1 MSNKKDIRLL
11 SLNELLS
18 FCKEN
23 KLPTYRA
30 KQIYEWLWKKN
41 VKSFDDMSSIAQKT
55 RNMLKDVLDKS
66 HQVYT
71 KT

>member
-41 VKSFDDMSSIAQKT
+41 VKSFDDMSSISQKQEICL
-55 RNMLKDVLDKS
+55 RMFFG
-66 HQVYT
+66 
-71 KT
+71 